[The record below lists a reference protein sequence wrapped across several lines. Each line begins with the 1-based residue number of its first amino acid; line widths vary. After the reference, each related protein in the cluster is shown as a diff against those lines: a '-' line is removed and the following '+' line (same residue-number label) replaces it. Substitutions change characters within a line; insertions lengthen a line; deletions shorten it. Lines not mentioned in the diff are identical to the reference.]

1 MSQKLQ
7 KLAKQEAGVL
17 AFFRR
22 QFRMHPPP
30 LPPGTDLIGRTV
42 IITGGSGGLGV
53 EAGRQFLRLRPA
65 HLIVTVRSQAKGDDL
80 TGKLCK
86 EFPDATISAWLLDM
100 ESYESIQRFVQK
112 CETLARIDIVI
123 LNAGLQK
130 DVFERVE
137 ATGHEKTVQV
147 NYISTALLTILLLP
161 VLKSKTT
168 SNSENSKPPMLS
180 IVASD
185 TAYWAKFNLKKPLI
199 PQFDDPKTFDHT
211 NYQRSKLLL
220 FWFIVKLSELVS
232 ADDVTINLTNPGLT
246 DGTSINTE
254 TFSKFNP
261 VLRAIASRM
270 KGFMARTIEDGAS
283 TYIYATVLQGKES
296 HGSYVSDWKI
306 QPYPAVVYGETG
318 DKAKQ
323 QLWEETMKELEF
335 AGVANIIQHLAR

>member
-1 MSQKLQ
+1 MSQSLQ
-7 KLAKQEAGVL
+7 KLAKREAGVL

-30 LPPGTDLIGRTV
+30 LPAGTDLTGRTV

-53 EAGRQFLRLRPA
+53 EASRQFLRLRPA
-65 HLIVTVRSQAKGDDL
+65 HLIVTVRSQAKGDEL
-80 TGKLCK
+80 TAKLQK

-100 ESYESIQRFVQK
+100 ESYESIQRFVRQ
-112 CETLARIDIVI
+112 CDTLSRIDIVI

-130 DVFERVE
+130 DVFEQVE

-161 VLKSKTT
+161 VLKAKH
-168 SNSENSKPPMLS
+168 NSEDSKSPILS

-185 TAYWAKFNLKKPLI
+185 TAYWAKFDLNKPFIAQL
-199 PQFDDPKTFDHT
+199 DNPKTFNHT

-220 FWFIVKLSELVS
+220 FWFVVKLAEVVS
-232 ADDVTINLTNPGLT
+232 ADNVTINLTNPGLT
-246 DGTSINTE
+246 DGTSLNTE

-261 VLRAIASRM
+261 VLRAIASRA
-270 KGFMARTIEDGAS
+270 KGLMARTVEVGAS

-296 HGSYVSDWKI
+296 HGSYVSDWKF

-318 DKAKQ
+318 DKAMK

-335 AGVANIIQHLAR
+335 AGAASIVQQLAR